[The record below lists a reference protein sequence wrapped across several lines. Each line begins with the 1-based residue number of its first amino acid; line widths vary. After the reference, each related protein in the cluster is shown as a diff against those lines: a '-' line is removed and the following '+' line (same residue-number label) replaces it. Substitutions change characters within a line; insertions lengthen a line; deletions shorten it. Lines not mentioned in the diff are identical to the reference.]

1 MKHVNKLLAALAFTA
16 IASVASAD
24 SLFSQST
31 AKDVSVISEKVD
43 RFEVGD
49 IITVIVRETLNA
61 TTSAGTNT
69 KKESEVASTAPAAAN
84 PFLVGQKP
92 DGNNILNPGEL
103 PNWDIEAE
111 NETKNT
117 GDTRRRNTLTTS
129 ITCTVVEVFP
139 NGNLKIAGDKK
150 VTVNR
155 DDSMI
160 SVTGIIRSK
169 DITAENTIQSTQV
182 AVLSRTPRLVEG
194 VAQHEIHHDSGPDGM
209 ECRHG
214 RQRGDGH
221 PRFV

>member
-1 MKHVNKLLAALAFTA
+1 MKRTSKLMAAVVIAALA
-16 IASVASAD
+16 SGASAD
-24 SLFSQST
+24 SLFSQQT
-31 AKDVSVISEKVD
+31 AKDATTVSEKLD

-69 KKESEVASTAPAAAN
+69 KKESDVKADAAAAAN
-84 PFLVGQKP
+84 PFLVAEQP

-103 PNWDIEAE
+103 PNWDIQSE

-139 NGNLKIAGDKK
+139 NGNLKISGDKQ

-155 DDSMI
+155 DDSI
-160 SVTGIIRSK
+160 VTVSGIIRSK
-169 DITAENTIQSTQV
+169 DITAQNTIQSTQV
-182 AVLSRTPRLVEG
+182 ADASVLVKG
-194 VAQHEIHHDSGPDGM
+194 KGPLWNN
-209 ECRHG
+209 
-214 RQRGDGH
+214 QRRGLITRVLDWFS
-221 PRFV
+221 PF

>member
-1 MKHVNKLLAALAFTA
+1 MKRTSKLMAAVVLAALASGA
-16 IASVASAD
+16 PAD
-24 SLFSQST
+24 SLFSQKT
-31 AKDVSVISEKVD
+31 AKDATTVSEKLD

-69 KKESEVASTAPAAAN
+69 KKESDVKADAAAAAN
-84 PFLVGQKP
+84 PFLVAEQP

-103 PNWDIEAE
+103 PNWDIQSE

-139 NGNLKIAGDKK
+139 NGNLKIAGDKQ

-155 DDSMI
+155 DDSM
-160 SVTGIIRSK
+160 VTVSGIIRSK

-182 AVLSRTPRLVEG
+182 ADASVIVKGKGPLWNNQRRGLVTRVLDWFSP
-194 VAQHEIHHDSGPDGM
+194 
-209 ECRHG
+209 
-214 RQRGDGH
+214 
-221 PRFV
+221 F

>member
-1 MKHVNKLLAALAFTA
+1 MKRLFKLLAAVV
-16 IASVASAD
+16 VAALSAGVPAD
-24 SLFSQST
+24 SLFSQTT
-31 AKDVSVISEKVD
+31 AKDASVISEKLD

-49 IITVIVRETLNA
+49 IITVIVRENLNA

-69 KKESEVASTAPAAAN
+69 KKESEVSSEAPAASN
-84 PFLVGQKP
+84 PFLVGEQP

-139 NGNLKIAGDKK
+139 NGNLKIAGDKQ

-155 DDSMI
+155 DDSMV
-160 SVTGIIRSK
+160 SVAGIIRSK
-169 DITAENTIQSTQV
+169 DISAENTILSTQV
-182 AVLSRTPRLVEG
+182 ADASVTVKGKGPLWNNQRRGLVTRVLDWFSP
-194 VAQHEIHHDSGPDGM
+194 
-209 ECRHG
+209 
-214 RQRGDGH
+214 
-221 PRFV
+221 F